1 MKREIFLFLICL
13 LLVGC
18 QKEATPEIGES
29 LVWETAPAL
38 SFGVLESE
46 KLTVEPWYCGR
57 AEFTGR
63 NRWAET
69 ELGYYF
75 MYAGDLYYAD
85 KANLANWVPVCN
97 QPNCRHSKSW
107 SYGDVRCNAQLGG
120 NEFLI
125 RNGRIVYVSDI
136 STYRELVPGEAFGP
150 ALFSR
155 GLDGTHPALEYH
167 DTAFQVLGGGSS
179 STRLSQQHWLVSMN
193 ILQPDGSTISRLCR
207 VTEDGM
213 AVLAEIQSMDSV
225 SYLLSDMYLV
235 NYRFELPFGG
245 ERFYM
250 MELYREV
257 QGDPVGTAY
266 CFRDGIPTAINA
278 VNYATVGKYLAGDTL
293 RLYRKN
299 LGYYDLD
306 LNTQQQTQFA
316 EAVLPDASCVMPLPN
331 CIFEMN
337 DEEMAFFDGETW
349 KTVTIPEEWKHQT
362 FAVQTV
368 ASDRIFLSVT
378 VNQMASRYLELFQ
391 IRLDGEEAELEYC
404 GRISVLA

>member
-1 MKREIFLFLICL
+1 MKRLLFILLLCL
-13 LLVGC
+13 LLAGC
-18 QKEATPEIGES
+18 EEETIPKITES
-29 LVWETAPAL
+29 VVWETAPAL
-38 SFGVLESE
+38 QYGTMESE
-46 KLTVEPWYCGR
+46 KLAVEPWYCGR

-107 SYGDVRCNAQLGG
+107 SSGEVRCNAQLGG

-125 RNGRIVYVSDI
+125 RNGRILYVSDI
-136 STYRELVPGEAFGP
+136 AQYRELVPGEAFGP

-213 AVLAEIQSMDSV
+213 DVLAEIQSLDSV

-235 NYRFELPFGG
+235 NYRFEVPFGG
-245 ERFYM
+245 ERFYL

-278 VNYATVGKYLAGDTL
+278 VSYATVGKYLAGDTL

-306 LNTQQQTQFA
+306 LNTQQQTRFA

-331 CIFEMN
+331 CVLEMKRG
-337 DEEMAFFDGETW
+337 EMVLYDGETW
-349 KTVTIPEEWKHQT
+349 KPVVIPEEWKNRE
-362 FAVQTV
+362 FSLEAV
-368 ASDRIFLSVT
+368 ASDRIFLSLGPEGL
-378 VNQMASRYLELFQ
+378 VNWYLDLFQ
-391 IRLDGEEAELEYC
+391 IRLDGETLELEYC
-404 GRISVLA
+404 GKIDLLQ

>member
-1 MKREIFLFLICL
+1 MKRLLFILVLCL
-13 LLVGC
+13 LLAGC
-18 QKEATPEIGES
+18 EEETVPKITES
-29 LVWETAPAL
+29 VVWETAPAL
-38 SFGVLESE
+38 QYGTMESE
-46 KLTVEPWYCGR
+46 KLAVEPWYCGR

-75 MYAGDLYYAD
+75 MYAGNLYYAD
-85 KANLANWVPVCN
+85 KVNLANWVPVCN
-97 QPNCRHSKSW
+97 QPDCRHSLSW
-107 SYGDVRCNAQLGG
+107 SYGQVKCNAQLGG

-125 RNGRIVYVSDI
+125 RDGRIIFKADVLQYQ
-136 STYRELVPGEAFGP
+136 ELVPGTEFGLG
-150 ALFSR
+150 LFSR
-155 GLDGTHPALEYH
+155 ALDGTQPKLEYNSQE
-167 DTAFQVLGGGSS
+167 FRLMNGYSS
-179 STRLSQQHWLVSMN
+179 SRLSDQQWLVCVGA
-193 ILQPDGSTISRLCR
+193 LQPDGTTLSRLWQ
-207 VTEDGM
+207 VTDEGLTL
-213 AVLAEIQSMDSV
+213 LAETRKEDST

-235 NYRFELPFGG
+235 NYQFEAAFGG

-250 MELYREV
+250 MELFREV

-331 CIFEMN
+331 CVFEMN
-337 DEEMAFFDGETW
+337 DEEIAFFDGETW
-349 KTVTIPEEWKHQT
+349 KTVTIPEEWKHKT
-362 FAVQTV
+362 FVLQTV
-368 ASDRIFLSVT
+368 ASDRIFFTVT
-378 VNQMASRYLELFQ
+378 VNQLASRYLELFQ
-391 IRLDGEEAELEYC
+391 IRLDGETLELEYC
-404 GRISVLA
+404 GKIDLLQ